1 MKYQDLAGLLE
12 VTPDS
17 NSNAAIQNVRKG
29 AQNNFVKTLNIAD
42 NPSKRC
48 VQFNFEQKL

>member
-12 VTPDS
+12 VAPES
-17 NSNAAIQNVRKG
+17 NGKAVLQNVRKG

-42 NPSKRC
+42 NPSKKC
-48 VQFNFEQKL
+48 VQFNF